1 MTGDLGFKRCQ
12 SVGRNELALKMQ
24 QKIVV
29 WAELADDKIVAPLTN
44 QRLRYREIFLL
55 WLPLALSGEM
65 MSIAGP
71 VVQAGISRLP
81 EPTVNLAAFGFVMS
95 IAVLVEAPVIMLI
108 TATVTLVRNR
118 ESYFL
123 LRRFLT
129 HLIALVTGMG
139 FLLYFTPL
147 YHLVFLR
154 LMAIPPDIVEV
165 ARPALQVLLLW
176 PLAIAVRRFFQ
187 GILIWQ
193 GKSMLVTYGTALRL
207 ASLIMMVFVGVS
219 VGSIPGALVGGL
231 AMAVSVMVE
240 MFVIAWWAHPVIREK
255 ILPLRDNP
263 GGDSAMGYGGLLRF
277 YWPLA
282 GTDFMRIMARPVTTT
297 GIARMSNPTL
307 SLAAWPVASGLA
319 QLVSSMAMSLQEV
332 TLARIVDEDSKRRLA
347 TFALA
352 AGVVLSSLL
361 IIVSFTPVS
370 SLYFERVMAVPAD
383 VQTLAVPT
391 TGILV
396 ALPLL
401 FATRNFLRG
410 VMIWRRR
417 TGSVQLAMFVNLL
430 TLIVFLALGAYF
442 GGLMG
447 VTVAAGATVSA
458 QFMETISLRWLS
470 RRPEKV

>member
-1 MTGDLGFKRCQ
+1 MT
-12 SVGRNELALKMQ
+12 S
-24 QKIVV
+24 
-29 WAELADDKIVAPLTN
+29 
-44 QRLRYREIFLL
+44 QRLRYREIFLI

-129 HLIALVTGMG
+129 HLIILVTGTG
-139 FLLYFTPL
+139 FVLYFTPL

-154 LMAIPPDIVEV
+154 LLSIPPDIVEV
-165 ARPALQVLLLW
+165 ARPALQILLLW
-176 PLAIAVRRFFQ
+176 PLAIGVRRFFQ

-207 ASLIMMVFVGVS
+207 ASLAMIVFVGVS
-219 VGSIPGALVGGL
+219 IGSIPGAVVGGL
-231 AMAVSVMVE
+231 AMAISVTVE
-240 MFVIAWWAHPVIREK
+240 MLVIAWWARPVVKEK
-255 ILPLRDNP
+255 ILPVRDNP
-263 GGDSAMGYGGLLRF
+263 DNNPAMGYLGLLSF

-282 GTDFMRIMARPVTTT
+282 GTDFMRILARPVTTT
-297 GIARMSNPTL
+297 GIARMPDPTL

-319 QLVSSMAMSLQEV
+319 QLVSSMAMSIQEV
-332 TLARIVDEDSKRRLA
+332 TLARIADEDSQRRLA
-347 TFALA
+347 AFALVT
-352 AGVVLSSLL
+352 GVVLSGLL
-361 IIVSFTPVS
+361 IVMSFTPVS
-370 SLYFERVMAVPAD
+370 TLYFEKIMAVPAD
-383 VQTLAVPT
+383 VQTLAKPT

-401 FATRNFLRG
+401 FATRNYLRG

-417 TGSVQLAMFVNLL
+417 TGVVQSAMFVNLATL
-430 TLIVFLALGAYF
+430 TIFLALGATF

-447 VTVAAGATVSA
+447 VTVAAGATAGA
-458 QFMETISLRWLS
+458 QFLETTSLRWLS
-470 RRPEKV
+470 RRAEKA